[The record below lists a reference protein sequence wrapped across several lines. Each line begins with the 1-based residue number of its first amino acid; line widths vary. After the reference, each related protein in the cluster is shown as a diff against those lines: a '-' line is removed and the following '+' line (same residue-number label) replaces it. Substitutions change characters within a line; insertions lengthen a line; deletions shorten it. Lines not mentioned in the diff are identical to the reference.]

1 MWHAYRLALEHGA
14 WIHDDAG
21 DLFVAGTAGIAF
33 DTPRELRRYL
43 AYHER
48 KRMAFSEIR
57 DVYLCGR
64 RFIAL
69 QNASEACFSGSGARL
84 RHAAHENALRQDMAL
99 DLTLLEEGMLIPV
112 PGDEERTWNEYRC
125 LSNEVTALI
134 ASGGRNALLPDLA
147 AFTATQAAWAEYC
160 RAFTNA
166 VKPWHCDLVTQDAWM
181 VWLLEKRILQ
191 LRRLKNRIIGLT
203 D

>member
-1 MWHAYRLALEHGA
+1 MWHAYRHALEHGA

-69 QNASEACFSGSGARL
+69 QNASRRVSQ
-84 RHAAHENALRQDMAL
+84 ALAPGCAMPRTR
-99 DLTLLEEGMLIPV
+99 TLCG
-112 PGDEERTWNEYRC
+112 RTWR
-125 LSNEVTALI
+125 ST
-134 ASGGRNALLPDLA
+134 
-147 AFTATQAAWAEYC
+147 
-160 RAFTNA
+160 
-166 VKPWHCDLVTQDAWM
+166 
-181 VWLLEKRILQ
+181 
-191 LRRLKNRIIGLT
+191 
-203 D
+203 